1 VRNALLGV
9 NAGVMVSEIDGI
21 RSDCTAMKKQHE
33 KTARTK
39 STSCAPVAKSSD
51 NHDQLI
57 AVSDVANRHPS
68 TGAQPVGA
76 VGRRD
81 QQVGLV
87 ADAVIVRR
95 SFCFACLAS
104 PSWARRAHAERRK
117 CRLG

>member
-1 VRNALLGV
+1 MRNALLGV

-21 RSDCTAMKKQHE
+21 RSNCTAIKKP
-33 KTARTK
+33 ARAE